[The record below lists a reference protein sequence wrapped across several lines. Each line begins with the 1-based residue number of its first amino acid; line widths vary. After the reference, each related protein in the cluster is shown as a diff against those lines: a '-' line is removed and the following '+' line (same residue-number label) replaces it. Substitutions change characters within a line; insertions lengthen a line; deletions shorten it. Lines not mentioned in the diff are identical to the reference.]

1 MDGIVSSVWRY
12 RFFIYSSIKTEL
24 KVRFIRS
31 RLGGMWMI
39 LHPLS
44 QVIIFAFVLST
55 VMAAR
60 LPGITN
66 KYAYSIYLMSGILSW
81 SLFTEILTRS
91 VNIFI
96 DNGNLL
102 KKMVFPKITL
112 PLIVVGSALAN
123 NLLLFAAILFIFGL
137 LGHWPGAAVIWL
149 PVLMIINVAFALGF
163 GLALGVVNVFVRDV
177 GQMVP
182 VGMQFLFWGTPIVY
196 MTTIIPEHYRSL
208 LALNPLSTIVTG
220 YQNVLLYNT
229 APDWRALIFIMMA
242 AIALLATALWIFR
255 RASPEMVDQL

>member
-1 MDGIVSSVWRY
+1 
-12 RFFIYSSIKTEL
+12 
-24 KVRFIRS
+24 
-31 RLGGMWMI
+31 MI

-44 QVIIFAFVLST
+44 QVIIFAFVLSA
-55 VMAAR
+55 VMAAK

-66 KYAYSIYLMSGILSW
+66 KYGYSIYLMSGILSW

-123 NLLLFAAILFIFGL
+123 NVLLFGAILVIFGL
-137 LGHWPGAAVIWL
+137 LGHWPGTALIWL
-149 PVLMIINVAFALGF
+149 PLLMLINVAFALGF
-163 GLALGVVNVFVRDV
+163 GLALGVVNVFVRYI
-177 GQMVP
+177 GQIVP

-196 MTTIIPEHYRSL
+196 MTNIIPEHYRPI
-208 LALNPLSTIVTG
+208 LALNPLTTIVHG
-220 YQNVLLYNT
+220 YQNVLLYNL
-229 APDWRALIFIMMA
+229 PPNWVALIYISVA
-242 AIALLATALWIFR
+242 AVTLLAAAVWLFR
-255 RASPEMVDQL
+255 QASPEMVDQL

>member
-44 QVIIFAFVLST
+44 QVIIFAFVLSA
-55 VMAAR
+55 VMSAK

-66 KYAYSIYLMSGILSW
+66 KYAYSIYLMAGILGW

-91 VNIFI
+91 VNVFI

-102 KKMVFPKITL
+102 KKMV
-112 PLIVVGSALAN
+112 
-123 NLLLFAAILFIFGL
+123 
-137 LGHWPGAAVIWL
+137 
-149 PVLMIINVAFALGF
+149 
-163 GLALGVVNVFVRDV
+163 
-177 GQMVP
+177 
-182 VGMQFLFWGTPIVY
+182 
-196 MTTIIPEHYRSL
+196 
-208 LALNPLSTIVTG
+208 
-220 YQNVLLYNT
+220 
-229 APDWRALIFIMMA
+229 
-242 AIALLATALWIFR
+242 
-255 RASPEMVDQL
+255 